1 MSKFKILITGG
12 NGNIAKIIRRNLSDK
27 YEITALG
34 RSELNI
40 LDENDIMEYLQNN
53 NFDILV
59 HTAISGGR
67 RTKEETGE
75 ITHTNLIMWEN
86 LLIFQSYFK
95 MIINFDSA
103 AIYNRSTDIFKRK
116 EEELSTI
123 PKDYYGFSKYMIY
136 QRSLP
141 FSNIYN
147 FRIFNIFHILEEKDR
162 FIKACFLAKKNNTQ
176 ITINEDKYF
185 DFFSE
190 YDFIKVIEYY
200 FESTNNQTDLSKTIN
215 ICYQDKTK
223 LSDIAYLIINNREQI
238 IVHNSGTNNYCGDNR
253 KLENLDIDL
262 MGLRNS
268 LKIYEETVNLP

>member
-1 MSKFKILITGG
+1 MSKIKILITGG
-12 NGNIAKIIRRNLSDK
+12 NGNIAQIIYRNLHKHYD
-27 YEITALG
+27 ITALG

-40 LDENDIMEYLQNN
+40 LDEYDIMVYLQNN

-86 LLIFQSYFK
+86 LLNFQSYFK

-103 AIYNRSTDIFKRK
+103 AIYNRSTDIFKR
-116 EEELSTI
+116 EEEQLLTI

-147 FRIFNIFHILEEKDR
+147 FRIFNIFHVLEEKDR

-190 YDFIKVIEYY
+190 YDFIKIIEYY

-223 LSDIAYLIINNREQI
+223 LSDIAYLILNNREQI
-238 IVHNSGTNNYCGDNR
+238 TIHKTASNNYCGDNS
-253 KLENLDIDL
+253 KLELLDINL
-262 MGLRNS
+262 TGLKNS
-268 LKIYEETVNLP
+268 LKKYEENVNLP

>member
-34 RSELNI
+34 RNELNI

-75 ITHTNLIMWEN
+75 ITQTNLIMWEN
-86 LLIFQSYFK
+86 LLKFQSSFK

-116 EEELSTI
+116 EEDLFSI

-141 FSNIYN
+141 FPNIYN

-162 FIKACFLAKKNNTQ
+162 FIKACLLAKKNNTQ

-200 FESTNNQTDLSKTIN
+200 FQRINNQTELSKTIN
-215 ICYQDKTK
+215 ICYGDKTK
-223 LSDIAYLIINNREQI
+223 LSDIAYLIINNHEQI
-238 IVHNSGTNNYCGDNR
+238 TVNNPGLNNYCGDNG

-268 LKIYEETVNLP
+268 LKTYEETVILP